1 MKSDKLKYYRERWME
16 IEQIERRE
24 QAEST
29 IETRWQQV
37 NTLRN
42 MAIALG
48 LSFEEDEEEKLAI
61 YQRWAKLK
69 KAQ

>member
-1 MKSDKLKYYRERWME
+1 MKSDKLKYYRERWKDVE
-16 IEQIERRE
+16 EIERRE

-48 LSFEEDEEEKLAI
+48 LSFEKEEEQKFAI

-69 KAQ
+69 NAQ